1 MGPFYTQKLLRK
13 PLDTQ
18 NTSSQNNF
26 AQRTFYTEKLLH
38 ANAFIHRY
46 KEKPLHRAVSTRG
59 NCYTEKPL
67 HRTAFTHRF
76 FYAEKPLHRAVFT
89 EDSDAFAHKIFDIDT
104 HRNYFRKTVLHTHM
118 HLNAQM
124 PFYTGKLLHTDAWF
138 TYRRFHKENLLRTFY
153 T

>member
-46 KEKPLHRAVSTRG
+46 KKNHCTEQFPHAETVTQRNHCTEQLSHTDFFTQR
-59 NCYTEKPL
+59 NLYTEQ
-67 HRTAFTHRF
+67 F
-76 FYAEKPLHRAVFT
+76 
-89 EDSDAFAHKIFDIDT
+89 
-104 HRNYFRKTVLHTHM
+104 
-118 HLNAQM
+118 
-124 PFYTGKLLHTDAWF
+124 LHTDDF
-138 TYRRFHKENLLRTFY
+138 TQSGFYTRRFNTQKTLTPLRTKSLI
-153 T
+153 